1 MIVCCGEALIDMLPC
16 QTADGGA
23 AFVPVPGGAI
33 FNTAIAL
40 GRLGQYAG
48 LFSGLSTDAFGRQL
62 EHTLG
67 ESGVDRRYCVYS
79 GRPTTLAFV
88 ELFEGS
94 ATYRFYDEGS
104 AGRMLSRN
112 DLPVFKTDVK
122 ALHAGSISLI
132 PDPCGSTYEAL
143 LQREAPAR
151 IISFDPNIRPDFI
164 PDPDRHRARIGR
176 IAAISDIIK
185 VSDEDLEWIATGRR
199 EEDMIAGWLRGGAT
213 VVVVTMGDQGAAAY
227 TRREVVQVAAA
238 QATVVDTVGAGD
250 AFNAGFLSALNQHGM
265 LDKTALRAMPA
276 KTLEQSLAFASRVA
290 AATVARAGA
299 NPPWRKELS

>member
-1 MIVCCGEALIDMLPC
+1 MIICCGEALIDMLPRH
-16 QTADGGA
+16 TADGEA

-40 GRLGQYAG
+40 GRLGQGAG
-48 LFSGLSTDAFGRQL
+48 FFSGLSTDAFGRML
-62 EHTLG
+62 EHTL
-67 ESGVDRRYCVYS
+67 SDSAVDHRYCVYTD
-79 GRPTTLAFV
+79 RPTTLAFV
-88 ELFEGS
+88 ELFEGM

-104 AGRMLSRN
+104 AGRMLSRK
-112 DLPVFKTDVK
+112 DLPVLETDVK

-132 PDPCGSTYEAL
+132 AEPCGSAYEAL

-151 IISFDPNIRPDFI
+151 VISFDPNIRPDFI
-164 PDPDRHRARIGR
+164 PDPERHRDRISR
-176 IAAISDIIK
+176 ISAVSDIIK
-185 VSDEDLEWIATGRR
+185 VSDEDLEWIATGPT
-199 EEDMIAGWLRGGAT
+199 EEDMIARWLRGGTA

-227 TRREVVQVAAA
+227 TRRDVIQVTAKPAS
-238 QATVVDTVGAGD
+238 VIDTVGAGD

-265 LDKTALRAMPA
+265 LDKTALRALPSD
-276 KTLEQSLAFASRVA
+276 TLEQSLKFASRVA